1 MKVAVGSPAASRV
14 IETGIPPAPAIQYTP
29 AVRVP
34 EKAAPVWKSQGSA
47 LNSEAAVVRSAV
59 ADYVTRFPTCR
70 FPEYWPG
77 GNPVMAPETS
87 LPMSP

>member
-14 IETGIPPAPAIQYTP
+14 RLSGTPPAPAIQYTP

-47 LNSEAAVVRSAV
+47 LNSEAAVVRSAD
-59 ADYVTRFPTCR
+59 AYYVTTFPTYR

-77 GNPVMAPETS
+77 GNPVIAPATS
-87 LPMSP
+87 LPTSP